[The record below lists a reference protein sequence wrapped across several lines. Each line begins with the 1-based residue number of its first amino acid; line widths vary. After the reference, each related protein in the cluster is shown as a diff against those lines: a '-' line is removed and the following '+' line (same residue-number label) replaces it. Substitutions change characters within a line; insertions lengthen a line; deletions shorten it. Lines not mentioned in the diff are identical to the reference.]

1 MIIIKSQKIIR
12 NVIILFLLVLI
23 ILIGLI
29 KQFNNNLK
37 NKSIHDYSDVIS
49 YTNSLDE
56 VYIGEILT
64 YKIANKIQILFTTYL
79 PSISDD
85 LIGKSV
91 DELRNYLKQDS
102 ERIYANIGI
111 KDETEFIEFARGI
124 QELGCDLDKFNE
136 ITYIEDSYIKDDYG
150 ECIKFNVVYKNDSEL
165 KCKVYVNQD
174 STGKVYTKYQIEK

>member
-49 YTNSLDE
+49 YTP
-56 VYIGEILT
+56 
-64 YKIANKIQILFTTYL
+64 YL
-79 PSISDD
+79 HSISDD

>member
-1 MIIIKSQKIIR
+1 M
-12 NVIILFLLVLI
+12 
-23 ILIGLI
+23 
-29 KQFNNNLK
+29 
-37 NKSIHDYSDVIS
+37 
-49 YTNSLDE
+49 
-56 VYIGEILT
+56 
-64 YKIANKIQILFTTYL
+64 
-79 PSISDD
+79 
-85 LIGKSV
+85 IGKSV